1 MCFVD
6 YFSGLWILQSF
17 CKLLKVITY
26 FYTRYP
32 QNSGYLLGIMELNV
46 DYLVIGS
53 GIAGL
58 SYALKAADHGQVLI
72 VTKSNEDE
80 SNTKYA
86 QGGVAV
92 VVDKSDSFDDHIND
106 TLIAGDGLCDPD
118 IVEKVVSEGPDRI
131 QEIIDYGTQFDK
143 VSKSEYDLA
152 KEGGH
157 SAHRV
162 LHYKDIT
169 GFEIE
174 RALLAKV
181 HEHPNIQILTHYFV
195 VDLITQHHLGRFV
208 DKNTADICCY
218 GVYVL
223 DTGTHQVGKILSKI
237 TVMASGGAGH
247 IYSSTTN
254 PVIAT
259 GDGIAMVYRAKGKI
273 RNMEFFQFHPTA
285 LYHPGEYPA
294 FLVSEAV
301 RGFGGVLKRKN
312 GNEFMDLYDKRGS
325 LAPRDIVARAIDSEI
340 KKSGDE
346 FVYLDVTHR
355 SKTDILKH
363 FPNIYAKCLSIG
375 IDMSRDYIPV
385 VPAAHYMCG
394 GIKVDENGA
403 TSIRNLYACGEC
415 ASTGL
420 HGANRL
426 ASNSLLEAAVFAH
439 RIYLHSIQADVDT
452 HTAIDVPDWDD
463 SNTYLSN
470 EDILVTHN
478 LRETQKIMSD
488 YVGIVRSDF
497 RLERAMRR
505 LGLLYDE
512 TESFYKN
519 TKLSVKLCELR
530 NVIQVSYLV
539 IKSAMARKESRGLH
553 YTTDYPDHASHIED
567 TVF

>member
-1 MCFVD
+1 M
-6 YFSGLWILQSF
+6 
-17 CKLLKVITY
+17 
-26 FYTRYP
+26 
-32 QNSGYLLGIMELNV
+32 NV
-46 DYLVIGS
+46 DFLVVGS

-58 SYALKAADHGQVLI
+58 SFALKAANHGKVLI

-92 VVDKSDSFDDHIND
+92 VVDKSDSFEKHIAD
-106 TLIAGDGLCDPD
+106 TLIAGDGLCDVD
-118 IVEKVVSEGPDRI
+118 IVEKVVKEGPDRI
-131 QEIIDYGTQFDK
+131 GELIEYGTNFDE
-143 VSKSEYDLA
+143 VSKGTYDLA

-157 SAHRV
+157 SEHRV

-181 HEHPNIQILTHYFV
+181 HENPNIEILTHYFV
-195 VDLITQHHLGRFV
+195 VDLITQHHLGHFV
-208 DKNTADICCY
+208 DKSTPDISCY

-223 DTGTHQVGKILSKI
+223 NTHSNEVEKILSKV
-237 TVMASGGAGH
+237 TVMATGGAGH
-247 IYSSTTN
+247 VYASTTN

-273 RNMEFFQFHPTA
+273 RNMEFIQFHPTA
-285 LYHPGEYPA
+285 LYNPGEYPS

-301 RGFGGVLKRKN
+301 RGFGGVLRTRSGK
-312 GNEFMDLYDKRGS
+312 EFMQDYDERGS
-325 LAPRDIVARAIDSEI
+325 LAPRDIVARAIDAEM
-340 KKSGDE
+340 KKSGDD

-355 SKTDILKH
+355 SKEEILKH

-385 VPAAHYMCG
+385 TPAAHYLCG
-394 GIKVDENGA
+394 GIMVDEYGA
-403 TSIRNLYACGEC
+403 TSINNLYACGEC

-439 RIYLHSIQADVDT
+439 RIYLHSSSRIGELNFAVG
-452 HTAIDVPDWDD
+452 VPDWDD
-463 SNTYLSN
+463 SNTELSN
-470 EDILVTHN
+470 EYILVTHN
-478 LRETQKIMSD
+478 LRETQKVMSD

-497 RLERAMRR
+497 RLERALRR
-505 LGLLYDE
+505 LRLLHDE

-519 TKLSVKLCELR
+519 TRLSVKLCELR
-530 NVIQVSYLV
+530 NVIQVAYLI
-539 IKSAMARKESRGLH
+539 IKFATARKESRGLH
-553 YTTDYPDHASHIED
+553 YTTDYTAHAPEPVD
-567 TVF
+567 TIF

>member
-1 MCFVD
+1 
-6 YFSGLWILQSF
+6 
-17 CKLLKVITY
+17 
-26 FYTRYP
+26 
-32 QNSGYLLGIMELNV
+32 MEVNV
-46 DYLVIGS
+46 DYLVVGS

-58 SYALKAADHGQVLI
+58 SYALKAANHGKVLI

-92 VVDKSDSFDDHIND
+92 VVDKSDSFEKHIAD
-106 TLIAGDGLCDPD
+106 TLIAGDGLCDVD
-118 IVEKVVSEGPDRI
+118 IVEKVVTEGPERI
-131 QEIIDYGTQFDK
+131 QEIIDYGTNFDEIRK
-143 VSKSEYDLA
+143 GEFDLA

-157 SAHRV
+157 SEHRV

-174 RALLAKV
+174 RALLERV
-181 HEHPNIQILTHYFV
+181 HEHPNISIMTHFFV
-195 VDLITQHHLGRFV
+195 TDLITQHHLGKFV
-208 DKNTADICCY
+208 DKSTKDTTCY

-223 DTGTHQVGKILSKI
+223 DTNTHKIGKILSKV
-237 TVMASGGAGH
+237 TVMATGGAGH
-247 IYSSTTN
+247 VYSSTTN

-273 RNMEFFQFHPTA
+273 RNMEFIQFHPTA
-285 LYHPGEYPA
+285 LYNPGEYPA

-301 RGFGGVLKRKN
+301 RGFGGVLRRKD
-312 GNEFMDLYDKRGS
+312 GSEFMHEYDERGS
-325 LAPRDIVARAIDSEI
+325 LAPRDIVARAIDAEM
-340 KKSGDE
+340 KKSGED
-346 FVYLDVTHR
+346 FVFLDVTHR
-355 SKTDILKH
+355 TKSDILKH

-375 IDMSRDYIPV
+375 IDMSRDFIPV
-385 VPAAHYMCG
+385 TPAAHYLCG
-394 GIKVDENGA
+394 GIRVDDHGQ

-415 ASTGL
+415 SSTGL

-439 RIYLHSIQADVDT
+439 RIYLHSIEVAANTQT
-452 HTAIDVPDWDD
+452 ITGVPDWDD
-463 SNTYLSN
+463 SDTELSN
-470 EDILVTHN
+470 EDILVIHN

-497 RLERAMRR
+497 RLERALRR

-512 TESFYKN
+512 TEQFYRN
-519 TKLSVKLCELR
+519 TRLSVKLCELR
-530 NVIQVSYLV
+530 NVIQVAYLV
-539 IKSAMARKESRGLH
+539 IKFAMARKESRGLH
-553 YTTDYPDHASHIED
+553 FTTDYPEHLPEAED